1 MRSRTFL
8 AQLELLEQMIFNG
21 QVAKYLKRNGATRR
35 SRTGDLLI
43 TNCPEGQTEK
53 EPEGKDS

>member
-1 MRSRTFL
+1 VVN
-8 AQLELLEQMIFNG
+8 AADWELLEQMIFIG

-43 TNCPEGQTEK
+43 TNCPESHTEK

>member
-1 MRSRTFL
+1 METSGNLGESEATQ
-8 AQLELLEQMIFNG
+8 AIG
-21 QVAKYLKRNGATRR
+21 KIGATRR

-43 TNCPEGQTEK
+43 TNCPEGHTDK